1 MQQAV
6 WLTSNIVQGVHDKTN
21 FDAAIKKRYPH
32 YDVLKDVMK
41 DMHHS
46 KVNFDLD
53 EYQQRVGNK
62 WKGKRWKIIHSSF
75 VF

>member
-1 MQQAV
+1 MINN
-6 WLTSNIVQGVHDKTN
+6 NIVQGVHNKPN

-46 KVNFDLD
+46 KVNFDLN

-62 WKGKRWKIIHSSF
+62 
-75 VF
+75 